1 MILAKQHL
9 DTALE
14 SISNLIDTLSN
25 FKDGSFNENAH
36 KAFSLLCEFYLE
48 YEQIYTKNMEILDN
62 ALTPQIK
69 LDLEPIQTKI
79 KAFIDKVNSNPNNM
93 KLPSQITYH
102 EKETK

>member
-1 MILAKQHL
+1 M
-9 DTALE
+9 
-14 SISNLIDTLSN
+14 
-25 FKDGSFNENAH
+25 
-36 KAFSLLCEFYLE
+36 CEFYLE

-79 KAFIDKVNSNPNNM
+79 KEFIEKVNSNPNNM
-93 KLPSQITYH
+93 ELPSQITYH